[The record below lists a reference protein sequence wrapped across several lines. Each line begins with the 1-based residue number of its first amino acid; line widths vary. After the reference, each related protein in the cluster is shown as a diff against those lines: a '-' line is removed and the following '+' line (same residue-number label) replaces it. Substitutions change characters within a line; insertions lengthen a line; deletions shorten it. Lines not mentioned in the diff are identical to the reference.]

1 MHTLHTIIGLPRVS
15 EQKISESQFLQESVF
30 DIAPLPRGYGMTLG
44 HALRRVIL
52 SSIPGTRV
60 TGVKVH
66 GVSHEYTTLP

>member
-15 EQKISESQFLQESVF
+15 EQKISEAQFLQESVF

-44 HALRRVIL
+44 HSLRRVIL

-60 TGVKVH
+60 TGIKAN
-66 GVSHEYTTLP
+66 GISHEYTTLP